1 MKVSAIGKYPFVT
14 INQEVIDFKELL
26 IGMTATKEI
35 TITNSSPVPT
45 SFTIEK
51 VSDDGKDK
59 SLHLSHLSGPL

>member
-1 MKVSAIGKYPFVT
+1 
-14 INQEVIDFKELL
+14 
-26 IGMTATKEI
+26 MTATKEV

-59 SLHLSHLSGPL
+59 SLHLSHLSGPLQPNTSFTVSVTYTP